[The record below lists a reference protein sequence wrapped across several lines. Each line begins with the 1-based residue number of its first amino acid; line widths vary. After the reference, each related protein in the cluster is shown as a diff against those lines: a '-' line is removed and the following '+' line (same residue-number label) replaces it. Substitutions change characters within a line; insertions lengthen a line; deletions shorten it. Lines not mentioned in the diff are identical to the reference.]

1 MKLEDIISVLSLE
14 VLQLQGNFSVDVS
27 GGYASDMLSDVL
39 AHGREKNLWITFQT
53 HQNVVAVAKLKDLAA
68 VIFVQ
73 NRTPDEETLKRAR
86 EENVILLGTAD
97 SAFEISGKLY
107 GLIMAKD

>member
-14 VLQLQGNFSVDVS
+14 VLQLQGDFNVEVR
-27 GGYASDMLSDVL
+27 GGYTSDMLSDVL
-39 AHGREKNLWITFQT
+39 AHSREKNIWITFQT

-97 SAFEISGKLY
+97 STFDISGKLY

>member
-1 MKLEDIISVLSLE
+1 MKLENIISVLSLE
-14 VLQLQGNFSVDVS
+14 VLQLQGNFNVDVS
-27 GGYASDMLSDVL
+27 GGYTSDMLSDVL
-39 AHGREKNLWITFQT
+39 AHSREKNIWITFQT

-97 SAFEISGKLY
+97 STFEISGKLY

>member
-14 VLQLQGNFSVDVS
+14 VLQLQGNFNVDVS
-27 GGYASDMLSDVL
+27 GGYTSDMLSDVL
-39 AHGREKNLWITFQT
+39 AHSREKNIWITFQT

-97 SAFEISGKLY
+97 STFEISGKLY